1 MGNRAVIKFGGTAQ
15 GIYLHWNGGIESV
28 QAFLDCAKRY
38 QLRSGSYGAARLC
51 QIIGNF
57 FGGSLS
63 LGVDNVR
70 FLDCDNYDNGMYIV
84 NNNWEIE
91 KREFIDNDLLHRKFD
106 QAYYQNVFDECC
118 KKNDAVFE
126 YETAQIELEV

>member
-1 MGNRAVIKFGGTAQ
+1 MGNRAVIKFGGTNQ

-38 QLRSGSYGAARLC
+38 KLRSGCYGNARLC

-63 LGVDNVR
+63 LGIDDVR
-70 FLDCDNYDNGMYIV
+70 FLDCDNYDNGMYVV
-84 NNNWEIE
+84 NEHWEIT
-91 KREFIDNDLLHRKFD
+91 KREYD
-106 QAYYQNVFDECC
+106 QGHNEGFNTRYYQEVFAECC
-118 KKNDAVFE
+118 KKNDAIFE
-126 YETAQIELEV
+126 YVAEVAEVV